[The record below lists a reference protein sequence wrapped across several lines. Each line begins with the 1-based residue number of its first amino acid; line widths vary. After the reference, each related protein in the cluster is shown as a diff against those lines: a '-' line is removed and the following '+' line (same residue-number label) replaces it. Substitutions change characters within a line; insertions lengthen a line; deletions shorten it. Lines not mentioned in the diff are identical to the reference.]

1 MLNIFEN
8 GFSCKAKPWQEFKRA
23 FSQSSGPAGGARLS
37 VELRGRTGM
46 RAHTCGLWALLDWDE
61 GPMRLCQLHG
71 HQACPHAG
79 PRASEEW
86 KCPCRHAAAPALSF
100 FLFPVHAWLPASGG
114 ETRSSC
120 NPANFLLH
128 SYEAIRTRYTLNSF
142 MGWLPPKDLADL
154 ANSLQEF
161 KGPSDRTWTSINL

>member
-1 MLNIFEN
+1 LLNIFEN

-79 PRASEEW
+79 PRASGNARAVTPPLLLSLFFSSQFMPGCLRQVG
-86 KCPCRHAAAPALSF
+86 KPDQAATLQISYSTAMRLSALVI
-100 FLFPVHAWLPASGG
+100 L
-114 ETRSSC
+114 
-120 NPANFLLH
+120 
-128 SYEAIRTRYTLNSF
+128 
-142 MGWLPPKDLADL
+142 
-154 ANSLQEF
+154 
-161 KGPSDRTWTSINL
+161 